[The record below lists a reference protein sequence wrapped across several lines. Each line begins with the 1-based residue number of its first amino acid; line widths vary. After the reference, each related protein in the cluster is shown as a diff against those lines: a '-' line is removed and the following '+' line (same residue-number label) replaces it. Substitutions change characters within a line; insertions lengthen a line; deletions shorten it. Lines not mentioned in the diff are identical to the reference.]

1 MTLTQHTGA
10 ETGYAH
16 PNYATSLS
24 EFGRPRLLFQ
34 SGGWVLERDIPGT
47 DARDAMGGYPI
58 FSCRDWSR
66 LDQDLN
72 DLGTELV
79 SLVLVADP
87 FGSYTKKILNS
98 AFRDVV
104 VPFKE
109 HFIADMQHPAKSFVS
124 KHHHY
129 YARKALATVKVE
141 LCPDPAQMLDE
152 WSSLYDNLVTRHQL
166 SGIKA
171 FSRAAFAKQLN
182 VPGMIMLRASHE
194 GETIGAHLWYV
205 QGDVAFS
212 HLVAANASGYKLM
225 SAYALSW
232 SAIDYFAD
240 KVRWIDWGA
249 GAGLNAEETDGLTRY
264 KKGWANAIRPVY
276 LCGRIFDAAKYTEI
290 SREKGLAGSRYFPAY
305 RYGEFGRIAFT

>member
-1 MTLTQHTGA
+1 MTLTQETGA
-10 ETGYAH
+10 ETGYRH
-16 PNYATSLS
+16 PAYATSLS
-24 EFGRPRLLFQ
+24 EFGRPRSLIQ

-47 DARDAMGGYPI
+47 DARDAMGCYPI
-58 FSCRDWSR
+58 FSCRDWSL

-72 DLGTELV
+72 DLDDELV

-87 FGSYTKKILNS
+87 FGSYTREILS
-98 AFRDVV
+98 RTFRDLV

-109 HFIADMQHPAKSFVS
+109 HFIADLQHPTNSFVS

-141 LCPDPAQMLDE
+141 VCPDPVRMLDE
-152 WSSLYDNLVTRHQL
+152 WSKLYDNLVTRHQL

-182 VPGMIMLRASHE
+182 VPGMIMLRALHE
-194 GETIGAHLWYV
+194 GETVGAHLWYV

-212 HLVAANASGYKLM
+212 HLAAANASGYKLM
-225 SAYALSW
+225 SAYALCW
-232 SAIDYFAD
+232 SAIDHFAG

-249 GAGLNAEETDGLTRY
+249 GAGLNATGPEGLTRY

-276 LCGRIFDAAKYTEI
+276 LCGRIFNNARYAEL
-290 SREKGLAGSRYFPAY
+290 SRANGLAGDNYFPRY
-305 RYGEFGRIAFT
+305 REGELG